1 MTNCDELLQNLPK
14 YTAKAN
20 KARDNAANIICAD
33 ADILNAE
40 YDRRINA
47 LIELERD
54 AFMAGAEWVIDFF
67 TEKENEHDDKGI

>member
-14 YTAKAN
+14 YAAKAN
-20 KARDNAANIICAD
+20 KARNNAANIICAD